1 MLTGTLHTW
10 GIVGFT
16 VFGIP
21 VVGLSV
27 LSGCVDGVV
36 AFGAVTLNISV
47 NRCVVAAL
55 NNNNNTKNN
64 RVHQKASKSWC
75 FCGTKAQIFEV
86 LRATADYPPL
96 LI

>member
-1 MLTGTLHTW
+1 MPHSGSHERGGTVLLTGTLHTW

-36 AFGAVTLNISV
+36 VFGAVT
-47 NRCVVAAL
+47 
-55 NNNNNTKNN
+55 
-64 RVHQKASKSWC
+64 H
-75 FCGTKAQIFEV
+75 
-86 LRATADYPPL
+86 
-96 LI
+96 